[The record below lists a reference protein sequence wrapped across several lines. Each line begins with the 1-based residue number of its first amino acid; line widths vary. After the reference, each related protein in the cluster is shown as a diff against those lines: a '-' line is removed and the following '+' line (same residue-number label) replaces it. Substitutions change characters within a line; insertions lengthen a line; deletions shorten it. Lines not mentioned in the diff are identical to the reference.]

1 MRLAIFDLDG
11 TLLDS
16 VAVMVETMSAAFRTI
31 GAEVPDERAIRSIS
45 GLHVRRALET
55 LMPGANDARVDEL
68 IAAYRLHFQSLGGMV
83 RQPLFAGA
91 LETLDQIHADPL
103 TLMSVATGKSY
114 RSATVL
120 LEAHGIIDRFVSIET
135 PDHNHSKPDPQ
146 MVETALGK
154 AGIEAPFAVMIGD
167 TTHDMH
173 MAKAAG
179 VGAIGVSWGYH
190 AVDELHDAGADIVLT
205 SFEQLQPAIEKLTRR
220 G

>member
-31 GAEVPDERAIRSIS
+31 GAAAPDEKAIRSIS
-45 GLHVRRALET
+45 GLNVRHAIEI
-55 LMPGANDARVDEL
+55 LMPGASDARVDEL
-68 IAAYRLHFQSLGGMV
+68 IAAYRLHFHSLGGMA

-91 LETLDQIHADPL
+91 LATLDQIHADPR

-114 RSATVL
+114 RSACAL
-120 LEAHGIIDRFVSIET
+120 LETHGIIDRFVSIET

-146 MVETALGK
+146 MVESALTK
-154 AGIEAPFAVMIGD
+154 AAIEPPFAVMIGD
-167 TTHDMH
+167 TVHDMH

-190 AVDELHDAGADIVLT
+190 TADELHDAGADIVLD
-205 SFEQLQPAIEKLTRR
+205 SFEQLLPAIIRFSGKK
-220 G
+220 